1 MGIFACKKIMY
12 LFILIILIIL
22 ALSIQKG
29 QLQFVRSFDVKLINV
44 CQLLLALSI
53 VMAHLS
59 QYLKASWLKPFTTCG
74 GWAVPIFFFISGYG
88 LYYSLKHKRNYL
100 QGFIYKRLGKI
111 LVPFILSSTLYV
123 LLWWINDANLHD
135 YIFAWRNIKPFILPY
150 SWFVL
155 SIIVFYLLFY
165 VAYNMTANHKTAF
178 ILTFIGVFA
187 YESYRLSLGS
197 NPNTFC
203 AGFCF
208 PLGILSAQY
217 EDKIT
222 YFFQRQNRQTVYFFI
237 ALFAFASVFLYNS
250 FGKIYCALTFY
261 LLIRLVPQNVKLL
274 LLAKK
279 YIQKMHFNKISYE
292 IYLTQGIAFLALRN
306 KYLYID
312 SSLFYVLACIATVI
326 IISGGYFKPLS
337 L

>member
-1 MGIFACKKIMY
+1 MY
-12 LFILIILIIL
+12 LFIFIILIIV
-22 ALSIQKG
+22 ALSFQKG
-29 QLQFVRSFDVKLINV
+29 RLQFVRSFDVQLINV

-59 QYLKASWLKPFTTCG
+59 QYLKVSWLKPFTTCG

-88 LYYSLKHKRNYL
+88 LYYSLRHKKNYL
-100 QGFIYKRLGKI
+100 HGFLYKRLGKI
-111 LVPFILSSTLYV
+111 LVPFIISSTLYV
-123 LLWWINDANLHD
+123 LLWRINGVNLHD
-135 YIFAWRNIKPFILPY
+135 YVFVWTNIEPFMLPY

-165 VAYNMTANHKTAF
+165 GAYCMTTNHKIAF
-178 ILTFIGVFA
+178 SLTFLGVFV
-187 YESYRLSLGS
+187 YESYRLAIGS

-203 AGFCF
+203 AGICF
-208 PLGILSAQY
+208 LLGILGAQY

-222 YFFQRQNRQTVYFFI
+222 YFFQKQNCKTVFLFI
-237 ALFAFASVFLYNS
+237 ALFAFVSVASYNS

-261 LLIRLVPQNVKLL
+261 LLIRLVPKNVKLL

-306 KYLYID
+306 KYLYLN
-312 SSLFYVLACIATVI
+312 SSLFYVLASIATVI